1 MLWSRCWV
9 VDTVVNKMSKR
20 SSREALKE
28 LEECAD
34 GLFDAS
40 IPIGRKIRYRHLM
53 IYLLR
58 YSMYKLKNPDGI
70 DINMPEH
77 EHVRGK
83 RRYMRPCLPV
93 QVVKKKMML
102 IL

>member
-1 MLWSRCWV
+1 
-9 VDTVVNKMSKR
+9 MSKR

-34 GLFDAS
+34 GLFDAFLS
-40 IPIGRKIRYRHLM
+40 PRAKDSLSS
-53 IYLLR
+53 LDDLPLR
-58 YSMYKLKNPDGI
+58 YSMYKLKNPDGV

-77 EHVRGK
+77 EHGTTGK

-93 QVVKKKMML
+93 QVVKDDVDSMSPVDPA
-102 IL
+102 IPGFGTI